1 MFPCLLRLRSA
12 ISHLSAHRSA
22 QCLGTAGW
30 VCCLHSNH
38 PEQRL
43 VCTVCRQADACVLV
57 HTCAHSHSCT
67 ARAWRT
73 GLRSRV
79 SPRPQPDATLCG
91 RALEVAVMAL
101 EGLSPA
107 RGEVL
112 VAVTALHRGNLQS
125 SGFGETLWRALC
137 ADIIFPCRRQWKKH
151 GSGKYLP

>member
-1 MFPCLLRLRSA
+1 MFPCLLRLRST
-12 ISHLSAHRSA
+12 ISHLSAHRFA

-43 VCTVCRQADACVLV
+43 LCTDRRQACVCVLV
-57 HTCAHSHSCT
+57 HTCAHSHWC
-67 ARAWRT
+67 RACAWWT
-73 GLRSRV
+73 GLRSRG

-91 RALEVAVMAL
+91 WAL
-101 EGLSPA
+101 EGAVMVLEGLFPA

-112 VAVTALHRGNLQS
+112 VVVTALHRGNLQS
-125 SGFGETLWRALC
+125 SRFWETLWQTLC
-137 ADIIFPCRRQWKKH
+137 ADIVFPCRGQWKQH